1 MKINDTRLYL
11 YFTIITFVTA
21 LALGAVSYY
30 SILKVEPEAERL
42 VNASENFSENYRKAY
57 AILRDPQI
65 FARYENFDR
74 ESRWIRT
81 TVIPY
86 MDNKIYNDREFTPD
100 EKTYLDALLA
110 RRKQGSELGRNTAV
124 FFLLL
129 SLLGLGFLIFE
140 KIQVKRQEGT
150 TA

>member
-1 MKINDTRLYL
+1 MKINDMKLYF
-11 YFTIITFVTA
+11 YFTIVTFVVA

-42 VNASENFSENYRKAY
+42 VNAQENFNDSYRKAY

-74 ESRWIRT
+74 ESRWIKT

-86 MDNKIYNDREFTPD
+86 MDSKIYNSRDFTPD
-100 EKTYLDALLA
+100 EKVYLEALLN
-110 RRKQGSELGRNTAV
+110 RRKQGSELGRNTMI
-124 FFLLL
+124 FFLLI
-129 SLLGLGFLIFE
+129 SVFGLGFYIYE
-140 KIQVKRQEGT
+140 RRKVKQQEGT

>member
-1 MKINDTRLYL
+1 MKINDTRLYF
-11 YFTIITFVTA
+11 YFTIITFITA

-42 VNASENFSENYRKAY
+42 VNATDNFSDNYRKAY

-74 ESRWIRT
+74 ESRWIKT

-86 MDNKIYNDREFTPD
+86 MDNKIYNDRDFTPD
-100 EKTYLDALLA
+100 EKTYLDALLN
-110 RRKQGSELGRNTAV
+110 RRKQGSELGRNTAI

-129 SLLGLGFLIFE
+129 SLLGLGFLFFE
-140 KIQVKRQEGT
+140 KIKVKKQEGT